1 MQFDEPRQLD
11 SICWQMRQ
19 ADYPRALNRARINN
33 LFNGFPPYS
42 DQEQEENQL
51 ENIND
56 LSGPVLAHDG
66 RSQFYNAFMKPGR
79 YFTANTEDGPV
90 HKRQEF
96 GSIVTQQL
104 ARVMKRSL
112 KYTECFRSMFAL
124 DVLHGIGPSGWRN
137 QDLWCPSPIG
147 VEDVM
152 VPGNTELGY
161 MEDMPF
167 FAIYHSFTAPELIKL
182 TRGPKRDPA
191 WNVDLVD
198 ACIKWCDKQ
207 AMTLVGT
214 NWPEIW
220 SPEKQQER
228 VKSDGGFYSGDN
240 VPTIDTWDFY
250 FWNDDGKVSG
260 WNRRM
265 ILDSWSWPAISATSP
280 DNQSYTPTRRTGEP
294 WDGDQKN
301 KFLYNPGKRKFA
313 NSLNEIVN
321 WQFADLSAVSPFKY
335 HSIRS
340 LGWLLY
346 AVCHLQNR
354 LYSKSIEAQ
363 FEQLM
368 MYFQVNSK
376 EDSQRALKV
385 DLVNRGFID
394 PSVKFIPRAER
405 YQVGADFFQLGFN
418 INKEIIGRNSSSYT
432 NNPAL
437 TPDKRELTAT
447 QWMGE
452 ANKSTQLVSAALNQA
467 YIYQA
472 VQYREIFRRF
482 TRKHSKDADVR
493 EFQAE
498 CLRRGVPEDLL
509 YNHSAWDIE
518 PDRIVGAGNKT
529 LEMAVYDRLMAAR
542 NLFDPEPQR
551 MILRGFALAN
561 TDDAALAN
569 NLVPEQPKISD
580 SVHDAQLAAGTLM
593 QGMPVSPKSGTNNIE
608 YIEALL
614 TSMAM
619 VVQKISKNGD
629 NADMNDI
636 MGLANMADHIGQ
648 RIGMLAQDPNEK
660 ERVKKYSDQIGKIM
674 NMVKRFAQML
684 QEKMEAQGT
693 PEQNAANE
701 EQARAQAKIEADKMI
716 TQAKQAN
723 TRESHAQRTAQR
735 QLQFEQEARQKQQE
749 HELEMAVEAKRKAQE
764 TADEHQRAL
773 LDLELER
780 HKAQMELKREAAMAE
795 LERHRQAEL
804 ARIEVQKAR
813 AQAAAQKRAAAAKAK
828 KKPSD

>member
-1 MQFDEPRQLD
+1 MTFDEPREID
-11 SICWQMRQ
+11 SLCWQLRQ
-19 ADYPRALNRARINN
+19 SDYPRALNRARINN
-33 LFNGFPPYS
+33 LFNGFPPYTA
-42 DQEQEENQL
+42 QEQEENSL

-56 LSGPVLAHDG
+56 LSGPVLAHDA

-79 YFTANTEDGPV
+79 YFAANTEDGPV
-90 HKRQEF
+90 HKRQEH
-96 GSIVTQQL
+96 GSVVTQQL
-104 ARVMKRSL
+104 ARIMKRSL

-137 QDLWCPSPIG
+137 QDVWCPSPIG

-152 VPGNTELGY
+152 IPGNTELGY

-191 WNVDLVD
+191 WNVGLVD
-198 ACIKWCDKQ
+198 ACIKWCDQQ
-207 AMTLVGT
+207 AMSLIGT

-250 FWNDDGKVSG
+250 FWNDEGKVSG

-265 ILDSWSWPAISATSP
+265 ILDAWSWPAINASGP
-280 DNQSYTPTRRTGEP
+280 ENQSYSPSRRTGEP
-294 WDGDQKN
+294 WDGDSRN

-313 NSLNEIVN
+313 NSLHEIVN
-321 WQFADLSAVSPFKY
+321 WQFADLSPVAPFKY

-346 AVCHLQNR
+346 AACHMQNR
-354 LYSKSIEAQ
+354 LYSKFVEAQ

-376 EDSQRALKV
+376 EDAQRALKV
-385 DLVNRGFID
+385 DLINRGFID
-394 PSVKFIPRAER
+394 PSVKFIPAQER
-405 YQVGADFFQLGFN
+405 YQIRADLIQLGLN
-418 INKEIIGRNSSSYT
+418 TNKEIIGRNSSSYT
-432 NNPAL
+432 SNPAL

-482 TRKHSKDADVR
+482 TRKHSKDADVQ
-493 EFQAE
+493 EFQAQ

-509 YNHSAWDIE
+509 YNHAAWDIE

-551 MILRGFALAN
+551 DILRGFTLSL

-580 SVHDAQLAAGTLM
+580 SVHDAQLAAGALM

-614 TSMAM
+614 MSMAM

-629 NADMNDI
+629 NADMNDV

-648 RIGMLAQDPNEK
+648 RISLLAQDPNEK
-660 ERVKKYSDQIGKIM
+660 ERVKQYSDQLGKIM

-684 QEKMEAQGT
+684 QEKMQAQGS
-693 PEQNAANE
+693 PEQNAASE
-701 EQARAQAKIEADKMI
+701 EQQRALAKIQADKMI
-716 TQAKQAN
+716 TEAKQAN

-735 QLQFEQEARQKQQE
+735 QLQFEQEARQKQQQ
-749 HELEMAVEAKRKAQE
+749 HELDMQVEARLKAQE
-764 TADEHQRAL
+764 LADEHKKSI
-773 LDLELER
+773 LDLEVERRRAQLDLER
-780 HKAQMELKREAAMAE
+780 QKTMAQ
-795 LERHRQAEL
+795 
-804 ARIEVQKAR
+804 IEIEKAR
-813 AQAAAQKRAAAAKAK
+813 ATAEHQKRAKQAKGK
-828 KKPSD
+828 GEK